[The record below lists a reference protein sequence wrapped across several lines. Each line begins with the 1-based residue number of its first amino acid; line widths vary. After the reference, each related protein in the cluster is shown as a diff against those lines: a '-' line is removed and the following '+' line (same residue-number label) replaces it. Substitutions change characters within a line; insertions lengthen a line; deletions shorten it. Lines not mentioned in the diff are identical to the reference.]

1 MTSQH
6 AIGPALSVPDGS
18 IGPMAA
24 PSSPLLPRPPAPT
37 ADHLVVLPAGPVAGA
52 PPAQPVAGA
61 PPARPVA
68 GARPARSAR
77 GPAGGAV
84 LSADQARRIAIAAQ
98 RLAAPAAP
106 RVVHRGH
113 LRRLVDDIGILQID
127 SVNVLARAHLLPVF
141 SRLGPY
147 PTSVLEGAAWPVHR
161 RDRMLIESWAHMASL
176 IPVER
181 EPLLRWRQRRYEAY
195 GVWGQVKR
203 LQAEHP
209 GFLDVVRDTIAD
221 LGPSSAGDVEKA
233 LEAPGRGVA
242 GWWEWSVTK
251 VACEHLFATG
261 VIGVAGRRGFERIYD
276 LTERVLPP
284 SVLAV
289 PTPAEADAQRELVA
303 LAARAHGIGTVADLA
318 DYHRMGSAE
327 TRRALADLVE
337 DGRVLPVTVRG
348 WEQPAFLHARA
359 RVPRAVGGSA
369 LLSPFDPLV
378 WRRERTERIFG
389 MHYRIEI
396 YTPAAKRVYGY
407 YVLPF
412 LVGDRLVGRFD
423 LKADRAAG
431 RLLVQAAWL
440 EPGADPAATAV
451 AAAAEL
457 GRLAAWLGLGEVM
470 VAPRG
475 TLAHALSRHSPIR
488 PAG

>member
-1 MTSQH
+1 MAQPS
-6 AIGPALSVPDGS
+6 PSLLSH
-18 IGPMAA
+18 
-24 PSSPLLPRPPAPT
+24 PPAPT
-37 ADHLVVLPAGPVAGA
+37 GAHPVA
-52 PPAQPVAGA
+52 PPGRPADAG
-61 PPARPVA
+61 RRV
-68 GARPARSAR
+68 RPAR
-77 GPAGGAV
+77 AGRVPGAGRE

-98 RLAAPAAP
+98 RLAEPAPAATSGSVTAP
-106 RVVHRGH
+106 RAVHRGH

-147 PTSVLEGAAWPVHR
+147 PTSVLEGAAWPAR
-161 RDRMLIESWAHMASL
+161 SRDRLLTESWAHMASL

-181 EPLLRWRQRRYEAY
+181 EPLLRWRQRHHAAD
-195 GVWGQVKR
+195 GVWGHVTR

-209 GFLDVVRDTIAD
+209 GFLDVVLNAIAE

-233 LEAPGRGVA
+233 LEVPGRGVA
-242 GWWEWSVTK
+242 GWWEWSITK
-251 VACEHLFATG
+251 IACEHLFASG
-261 VIGVAGRRGFERIYD
+261 AIGVAGRRGFERIYD

-284 SVLAV
+284 SVVAA
-289 PTPAEADAQRELVA
+289 PTPDEADAKRELVA

-318 DYHRMGSAE
+318 DYYRMGVAD
-327 TRRALADLVE
+327 TRQALADLVE
-337 DGRVLPVTVRG
+337 DGRVLEVTVRG
-348 WEQPAFLHARA
+348 WDRPAFLHAQA
-359 RVPRAVGGSA
+359 RVPRSVGGAA

-378 WRRERTERIFG
+378 WRRDRTARIFG

-396 YTPAAKRVYGY
+396 YTPAAKRIYGY
-407 YVLPF
+407 YVLPL

-423 LKADRAAG
+423 LKADRATG

-440 EPGADPAATAV
+440 EPGADPATT
-451 AAAAEL
+451 AAAAAIEL
-457 GRLAAWLGLGEVM
+457 GRMACWLELSEVV

-475 TLAHALSRHSPIR
+475 TLAGPLSRHSPIR

>member
-1 MTSQH
+1 MPGGTI
-6 AIGPALSVPDGS
+6 AR
-18 IGPMAA
+18 MAA
-24 PSSPLLPRPPAPT
+24 PSPPLLSRPPAPT
-37 ADHLVVLPAGPVAGA
+37 GGRPVARPAGPVDAGRR
-52 PPAQPVAGA
+52 V
-61 PPARPVA
+61 
-68 GARPARSAR
+68 RPAR
-77 GPAGGAV
+77 AGRVSGTGRE

-98 RLAAPAAP
+98 RLAEPAPAATSGSATAP
-106 RVVHRGH
+106 RAVHRGH

-147 PTSVLEGAAWPVHR
+147 PTSVLEGAAWPAR
-161 RDRMLIESWAHMASL
+161 PRDRVLIESWAHMASL
-176 IPVER
+176 VPVER
-181 EPLLRWRQRRYEAY
+181 EPLLRWRQRRYESD
-195 GVWGQVKR
+195 GVWGQMKR

-209 GFLDVVRDTIAD
+209 GFLDVVRDAVAE

-242 GWWEWSVTK
+242 GWWEWSITK

-261 VIGVAGRRGFERIYD
+261 VIGVAGRRGFERVYD
-276 LTERVLPP
+276 LSERVLPP
-284 SVLAV
+284 SVLAA
-289 PTPAEADAQRELVA
+289 PTPADEHARRELVA

-318 DYHRMGSAE
+318 DYYRMGIAE
-327 TRRALADLVE
+327 TRLALADLVE

-348 WEQPAFLHARA
+348 WEQPAFLHAGA
-359 RVPRAVGGSA
+359 RVPRSVGGAA

-378 WRRERTERIFG
+378 WRRERTERIFD

-396 YTPAAKRVYGY
+396 YTPAAKRIYGY
-407 YVLPF
+407 YVLPL

-423 LKADRAAG
+423 LKADRGTG

-440 EPGADPAATAV
+440 EPGADPAATAA

-457 GRLAAWLGLGEVM
+457 GRMAAWLDLGEV
-470 VAPRG
+470 VVVPRG
-475 TLAHALSRHSPIR
+475 TLAPALSRHSPIR